1 MANAWLQELIVE
13 KIELRQT
20 MFAWTIAK
28 SRTANS
34 QMLKLDS
41 YKLRIDGRITSYTR
55 ISIDSLTLPRG
66 EFVPICEL
74 FNILWIFLG
83 LGVYVFY

>member
-1 MANAWLQELIVE
+1 MNQRNRGIF
-13 KIELRQT
+13 Q
-20 MFAWTIAK
+20 AK

-74 FNILWIFLG
+74 FDILWIFLV